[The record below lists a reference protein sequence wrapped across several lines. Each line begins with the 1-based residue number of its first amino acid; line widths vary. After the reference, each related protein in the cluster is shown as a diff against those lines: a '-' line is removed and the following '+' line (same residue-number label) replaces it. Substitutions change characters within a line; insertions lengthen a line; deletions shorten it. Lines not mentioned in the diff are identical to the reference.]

1 MLSSPFVSKVSLPVA
16 GLASSAAAV
25 LGAEDYWEARARRY
39 ARIGAG
45 LSAVCSYGMPW
56 FYNRA
61 IDLCQR
67 LALRP
72 WLAGVEGKAVLDVG
86 CGVGRWSLE
95 LARRGARVTGI
106 DLAPSMLEEA
116 RRRGRAGGVAER
128 CTFQHEDVTRF
139 DLGRTFDLVLAVTVL
154 QHVMDDRS
162 LAAAAASLSR
172 HVARGGALVLMEV
185 APSIRQSA
193 CDSSIFRAR
202 TLEDYLELFEGCGL
216 RLRAVA
222 GVDPVPFK
230 YLFLPYY
237 RRLPWP
243 IAWSLLAL
251 LTALSFPF
259 NLLIGRT
266 AANRS
271 WHKVLVFQPRS

>member
-1 MLSSPFVSKVSLPVA
+1 MLPSPSVSAAFPAVTGPE
-16 GLASSAAAV
+16 SSARGYAP
-25 LGAEDYWEARARRY
+25 EDYWEARARRY

-106 DLAPSMLEEA
+106 DLAPSMLEQA
-116 RRRGRAGGVAER
+116 RLRARAGGVAER
-128 CTFQHEDVTRF
+128 CAFLQYDVTRF
-139 DLGRTFDLVLAVTVL
+139 DLGREFDLVLAVTVL

-162 LAAAAASLSR
+162 LAAAAASLAR
-172 HVARGGALVLMEV
+172 HVAPQGRLVLMEV
-185 APSIRQSA
+185 APSIPQTV

-202 TLEDYLELFEGCGL
+202 TLETYVELFEGCGL
-216 RLRAVA
+216 RLSAVA

-251 LTALSFPF
+251 LTALSFPL